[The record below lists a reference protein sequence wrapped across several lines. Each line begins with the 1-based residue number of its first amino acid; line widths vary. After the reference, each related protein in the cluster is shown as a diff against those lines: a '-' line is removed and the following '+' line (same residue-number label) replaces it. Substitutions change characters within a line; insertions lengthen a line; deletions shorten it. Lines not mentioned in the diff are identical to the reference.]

1 MKAQVTRS
9 KATPWARLA
18 RWALAGCL
26 YLAGCLLLRS
36 LLLPLLLPYL
46 DADGPGILLLLWAA
60 VVVGLFRDGKKARW
74 RKARTM
80 EVDPALASARL
91 ATRKD
96 LKKAGLL

>member
-18 RWALAGCL
+18 RWALAGCVFW
-26 YLAGCLLLRS
+26 GGWILLRS
-36 LLLPLLLPYL
+36 LLLPYL

-60 VVVGLFRDGKKARW
+60 VVVDLFSDGKKARW

-80 EVDPALASARL
+80 DVDPALASARF
-91 ATRKD
+91 ATLKD